1 MLRQRRDICTPMKY
15 SKTATK
21 QTATKQTPIKRSTKA
36 KRTVHYVDNSLLL
49 KELIAYKAIVA
60 AAETAGK
67 TRPMVSNYLGESI
80 MKIAT
85 HLAYKPNFS
94 NYTYRE
100 DMICDGIENCLQYID
115 NFDPKKSSNPFAY
128 FTQIIYFAFVRRIQK
143 EKRFLYT
150 KYKVIEHV
158 NLNQETT
165 DKQEHDGWP
174 ARRNDVYSGE
184 WSQEQ
189 MCDFMEDFENFKRKK
204 RIRRKAN
211 DELLE
216 SVSTI
221 DNGPLE

>member
-1 MLRQRRDICTPMKY
+1 MKY

-21 QTATKQTPIKRSTKA
+21 QIPVKRSTKA

-49 KELIAYKAIVA
+49 KELIAYKALVA

-67 TRPMVSNYLGESI
+67 PRPMVSNYLGESI

-150 KYKVIEHV
+150 KYKVIEHA

-165 DKQEHDGWP
+165 DKQEHDAP
-174 ARRNDVYSGE
+174 RRNDVYSGE

-189 MCDFMEDFENFKRKK
+189 MYDFMEDFENFKRKK

-211 DELLE
+211 AELLE
-216 SVSTI
+216 SVPTI
-221 DNGPLE
+221 DNDPSEW